1 MAWRWG
7 TGPVFAIEVR
17 AAARRWQTFA
27 LRVLFIASLLLAFF
41 VVWNAEV
48 GGRGI
53 LRPYQMAVVGQS
65 FYFGL
70 IGTQISL
77 LLLAAPAATAGAV
90 CVDKARG
97 TLLHLL
103 VYCPYSVCCSA
114 DCRCWRAAFSW
125 AASNLGPYLL
135 RS

>member
-1 MAWRWG
+1 MRTFSGERTPSTCYCVLTETGSTFMAWRWG

-41 VVWNAEV
+41 VVWNVEV
-48 GGRGI
+48 RSRGI
-53 LRPYQMAVVGQS
+53 LGPYQMAVVGQS
-65 FYFGL
+65 FYFAL
-70 IGTQISL
+70 IGTQVSL

-103 VYCPYSVCCSA
+103 VT
-114 DCRCWRAAFSW
+114 DL
-125 AASNLGPYLL
+125 SN
-135 RS
+135 S